1 MEVMVAEYAVATGDP
16 DILGEGCAMLATL
29 ANSFA
34 AGGHLVRYPARE
46 QVRGVSGDAVVCGG
60 DCDDAGFATAIERI
74 ARTCDAGIVIA
85 PDEILA
91 DLTEIVEESTVNLG
105 CPSKSVR
112 NCADK
117 LVCSRILSD
126 NGIAVPRV
134 IDDAD
139 IDTGGISGA
148 GARYVIK
155 PRSGCASE
163 GISIVM
169 DRQKRSIDV
178 TARKGRALSEK
189 VNLSDDFIVTELVS
203 GEHLSASLI
212 IGKTTLPL
220 TVNKQMVE
228 IGTETIKYNGGVVPY
243 QTPRWDEVIDT
254 AAKAAD
260 VLGCQGYVGVDI
272 VAGDEL
278 YVVDVNPRPTTSI
291 LGIAKVIDHEIGDL
305 IIRSCLGDLPES
317 IGITGMFEFSKEML
331 GCIFYRIPSDLITQ
345 QSVVAQ
351 SNRILDRP

>member
-16 DILGEGCAMLATL
+16 DIIGEGCAMLATL

-34 AGGHLVRYPARE
+34 AGGHLVRYPARARVTG
-46 QVRGVSGDAVVCGG
+46 VRGDALGCGG
-60 DCDDAGFATAIERI
+60 DCDGDDFATAIERI
-74 ARTCDAGIVIA
+74 ARTCDVGIVIA
-85 PDEILA
+85 PDDILA
-91 DLTEIVEESTVNLG
+91 DLTEVVEESTVNLG

-126 NGIAVPRV
+126 NGIAVPGV
-134 IDDAD
+134 IDDPD
-139 IDTGGISGA
+139 A
-148 GARYVIK
+148 GTRYVIK

-169 DRQKRSIDV
+169 DRPERSTGV
-178 TARKGRALSEK
+178 TAGNDKALLGK
-189 VNLSDDFIVTELVS
+189 LDLNDDFIITELVS
-203 GEHLSASLI
+203 GDHLSASLI
-212 IGKTTLPL
+212 IGKTVLPL

-243 QTPRWDEVIDT
+243 QTPRWDEVMDT
-254 AAKAAD
+254 AAKVAD
-260 VLGCQGYVGVDI
+260 VLGCRGYVGVDI

-278 YVVDVNPRPTTSI
+278 YIVDVNPRPTTSI

-305 IIRSCLGDLPES
+305 ILRAGLGDLPES
-317 IGITGMFEFSKEML
+317 VGITGTFEFTKEML
-331 GCIFYRIPSDLITQ
+331 GCIFLQDSR
-345 QSVVAQ
+345 
-351 SNRILDRP
+351 

>member
-16 DILGEGCAMLATL
+16 GILGEGRAMLATL

-34 AGGHLVRYPARE
+34 TGGHLVRYPARE
-46 QVRGVSGDAVVCGG
+46 QVHGVSGDVVMCGD
-60 DCDDAGFATAIERI
+60 DCDGNGFATAIERI

-85 PDEILA
+85 PDDILA

-126 NGIAVPRV
+126 NGIAVPGI
-134 IDDAD
+134 IDDANAGNINGAD
-139 IDTGGISGA
+139 DADA

-163 GISIVM
+163 GISIVTA
-169 DRQKRSIDV
+169 RQERSVDV
-178 TARKGRALSEK
+178 TAYKDRTLPEK
-189 VNLSDDFIVTELVS
+189 ANLSDDFIVTELVS

-212 IGKTTLPL
+212 LGKTMLPL

-228 IGTETIKYNGGVVPY
+228 IGTETIMYNGGVVPY
-243 QTPRWDEVIDT
+243 QTPRWEEVMDT

-260 VLGCQGYVGVDI
+260 VLGCRGYVGVDI
-272 VAGDEL
+272 VAGDKL
-278 YVVDVNPRPTTSI
+278 YVVDVNPRPTTSV

-305 IIRSCLGDLPES
+305 IIRAGLGNLPES
-317 IGITGMFEFSKEML
+317 VGITGTFEFTKEML
-331 GCIFYRIPSDLITQ
+331 GRIFLQDFR
-345 QSVVAQ
+345 
-351 SNRILDRP
+351 

>member
-46 QVRGVSGDAVVCGG
+46 QVHGVSGDVVVCGG
-60 DCDDAGFATAIERI
+60 DCDDDGFATAIERI

-105 CPSKSVR
+105 CPSKSAR

-126 NGIAVPRV
+126 NGIAVPEV
-134 IDDAD
+134 IADACAGGADAD
-139 IDTGGISGA
+139 
-148 GARYVIK
+148 ARYVIK

-163 GISIVM
+163 GILI
-169 DRQKRSIDV
+169 
-178 TARKGRALSEK
+178 ASEK
-189 VNLSDDFIVTELVS
+189 VNLNDDFIVTELVS

-228 IGTETIKYNGGVVPY
+228 IGTETIKYNGGIVPY
-243 QTPRWDEVIDT
+243 QTPRWDEVMNT

-260 VLGCQGYVGVDI
+260 VLGCRGYAGVDI

-305 IIRSCLGDLPES
+305 IIRAGLGDLPES
-317 IGITGMFEFSKEML
+317 VGITGTFEFTKEML
-331 GCIFYRIPSDLITQ
+331 GCTFLQDSR
-345 QSVVAQ
+345 
-351 SNRILDRP
+351 

>member
-46 QVRGVSGDAVVCGG
+46 QVHGVSGAVVV
-60 DCDDAGFATAIERI
+60 CDDGCDDNGFATAIERI

-91 DLTEIVEESTVNLG
+91 DLTRIVEESTVNLG

-126 NGIAVPRV
+126 SGIAVPGV
-134 IDDAD
+134 IDDAGMGA
-139 IDTGGISGA
+139 GGCGADGAGA

-169 DRQKRSIDV
+169 DRQERPIDA
-178 TARKGRALSEK
+178 TAHEGWALSEK

-212 IGKTTLPL
+212 IGKTALAL

-228 IGTETIKYNGGVVPY
+228 IGTDTIRYNGGVVPY
-243 QTPRWDEVIDT
+243 QTPRWGEVMDT

-260 VLGCQGYVGVDI
+260 VLGCRGYIGVDI

-305 IIRSCLGDLPES
+305 IIRAGLGDLPES
-317 IGITGMFEFSKEML
+317 VGITGTFEFTKEML
-331 GCIFYRIPSDLITQ
+331 GCIFFQDSQ
-345 QSVVAQ
+345 
-351 SNRILDRP
+351 

>member
-46 QVRGVSGDAVVCGG
+46 QVRGVSGDALRCA
-60 DCDDAGFATAIERI
+60 DDGFATAIERI

-126 NGIAVPRV
+126 NGIAVPE
-134 IDDAD
+134 IIGDA
-139 IDTGGISGA
+139 GGISGGDGA
-148 GARYVIK
+148 DPGARYVVK

-169 DRQKRSIDV
+169 DRQERPIDV
-178 TARKGRALSEK
+178 TAREGWALSEK

-203 GEHLSASLI
+203 GEHLSASLV
-212 IGKTTLPL
+212 IGKTVLPL

-228 IGTETIKYNGGVVPY
+228 IGTETIKYNGGIVPY
-243 QTPRWDEVIDT
+243 QTPRWDEVMDT

-260 VLGCQGYVGVDI
+260 VLECKGYVGVDI

-305 IIRSCLGDLPES
+305 IIRAGLGDLPES
-317 IGITGMFEFSKEML
+317 VGITGTFEFTKEML
-331 GCIFYRIPSDLITQ
+331 GCIFLQDFQ
-345 QSVVAQ
+345 
-351 SNRILDRP
+351 

>member
-46 QVRGVSGDAVVCGG
+46 QVRGVSGDVVVCNGG
-60 DCDDAGFATAIERI
+60 CDDGDFATAIERI
-74 ARTCDAGIVIA
+74 ACTCDAGIVIA
-85 PDEILA
+85 PDKILA

-117 LVCSRILSD
+117 LVCSHILSD
-126 NGIAVPRV
+126 NGIAVPKV

-139 IDTGGISGA
+139 AGGISGADGAGA

-163 GISIVM
+163 GILIVP
-169 DRQKRSIDV
+169 
-178 TARKGRALSEK
+178 EK

-212 IGKTTLPL
+212 IGKTALPL

-228 IGTETIKYNGGVVPY
+228 LGAETIEYNGGVVPY
-243 QTPRWDEVIDT
+243 QTPRWDEVMDT

-260 VLGCQGYVGVDI
+260 VLGCRGYVGVDI

-305 IIRSCLGDLPES
+305 IIRAGLGDLPES
-317 IGITGMFEFSKEML
+317 VGVTGTFEFTKEML
-331 GCIFYRIPSDLITQ
+331 GCIFLQ
-345 QSVVAQ
+345 
-351 SNRILDRP
+351 

>member
-46 QVRGVSGDAVVCGG
+46 QVRGVRGDALRCGG
-60 DCDDAGFATAIERI
+60 DCDDDGFATAIERI

-139 IDTGGISGA
+139 AGGMGGA

-169 DRQKRSIDV
+169 DLQERSIDV
-178 TARKGRALSEK
+178 TAREGWALSEK
-189 VNLSDDFIVTELVS
+189 VNSSDDFIVTELVS

-228 IGTETIKYNGGVVPY
+228 IGTETIEYNGGVVPY
-243 QTPRWDEVIDT
+243 RTPRWDEVMDT

-260 VLGCQGYVGVDI
+260 VLGCRGYVGVDI

-305 IIRSCLGDLPES
+305 IIRAGLGDLPES
-317 IGITGMFEFSKEML
+317 VGITGTFEFTKEML
-331 GCIFYRIPSDLITQ
+331 GCIFLQD
-345 QSVVAQ
+345 SVT
-351 SNRILDRP
+351 

>member
-46 QVRGVSGDAVVCGG
+46 RIPGVRGDALGGGG
-60 DCDDAGFATAIERI
+60 DCDDDGFATAVERI

-91 DLTEIVEESTVNLG
+91 DLTEIVTESTVNLG
-105 CPSKSVR
+105 CPSESVR

-117 LVCSRILSD
+117 LICSRILSD
-126 NGIAVPRV
+126 NGIAVPEV
-134 IDDAD
+134 IDDPDA
-139 IDTGGISGA
+139 GGISDADA
-148 GARYVIK
+148 GTRYVIK

-163 GISIVM
+163 GISIVTAHSE
-169 DRQKRSIDV
+169 RSTAV
-178 TARKGRALSEK
+178 TASKGTTLSGTL
-189 VNLSDDFIVTELVS
+189 NLGDDFIVTELIS

-212 IGKTTLPL
+212 LGKTALPL

-228 IGTETIKYNGGVVPY
+228 IGAETIKYNGGVVPY
-243 QTPRWDEVIDT
+243 QTPRWDAVMDT
-254 AAKAAD
+254 AAKVAD
-260 VLGCQGYVGVDI
+260 VLGCRGYVGVDI
-272 VAGDEL
+272 IAGDKL

-305 IIRSCLGDLPES
+305 IIRARLGDLPES
-317 IGITGMFEFSKEML
+317 VGITRTFEFTKEML
-331 GCIFYRIPSDLITQ
+331 GCTFLQDSL
-345 QSVVAQ
+345 
-351 SNRILDRP
+351 

>member
-1 MEVMVAEYAVATGDP
+1 MEVMVAEYAVATGDL

-46 QVRGVSGDAVVCGG
+46 QVHGVRGDVFGCGG
-60 DCDDAGFATAIERI
+60 DCDEDGFATAIEQI
-74 ARTCDAGIVIA
+74 AHTCDAGIVIA

-91 DLTEIVEESTVNLG
+91 DLTEIVEENTVNLG

-148 GARYVIK
+148 DDAGTGARYVVK

-163 GISIVM
+163 RISIV
-169 DRQKRSIDV
+169 
-178 TARKGRALSEK
+178 SEK

-228 IGTETIKYNGGVVPY
+228 IGTETIEYNGGVVPY
-243 QTPRWDEVIDT
+243 QTPRWSEIMNT
-254 AAKAAD
+254 AAKSAD
-260 VLGCQGYVGVDI
+260 VLGCRGYVGVDI

-291 LGIAKVIDHEIGDL
+291 LGIAKVTDHEIGDL
-305 IIRSCLGDLPES
+305 IIRAGLGDLPES
-317 IGITGMFEFSKEML
+317 VGITGTFEFTKEML
-331 GCIFYRIPSDLITQ
+331 SCILS
-345 QSVVAQ
+345 
-351 SNRILDRP
+351 